1 MKTHV
6 AFGTLCLLAFVAAAR
21 ADLDPETKKPYQL
34 QVVLQVA
41 ANRVFTPLFHEQ
53 IQRDVQNQLRL
64 SFGDLARI
72 EVTREHPLLSEI
84 ESRGLDAAVDSL
96 EGLADQVTHFVLVDY
111 AAGAYQIQT
120 RFHDGATGQTGPF
133 AQRIKVNDR
142 TAVASTVAGLIESS
156 FSPVGTVTGSGKTVT
171 LKLKGSE
178 LGVPLDRWVKAGN
191 VFAVSRISK
200 ESGTQR
206 GERLEWALLEVLDV
220 ADGSCRCRY
229 WHRYQE
235 DALTESAG
243 TLGYRALRL
252 PTSSGPIKVQL
263 LDDTTLQPLDGVRV
277 RVQTPAGGKPAELL
291 TNRDG
296 LAITREAFPHLALVQ
311 VLSGDMVRVVLP
323 VERIEGRTAV
333 ARVKLQTDR
342 ESLAPLEA
350 RHGAWLRR
358 IYENVRMSS
367 ERSAELSAQLNQSL
381 EKALKSAQERWP
393 PLEDE
398 IKYLDREQE
407 QLARLAKEKKLTLNL
422 REGEQRIDE
431 LRQQAKAL
439 QAFIQRI
446 ESIPENE
453 KSSGLHKLLERAL
466 LLEGE
471 AEFDQ
476 AIRLYEQ
483 VLQASPEQ
491 SKVKTRLDKLKLGWE
506 TKGDQHKAA
515 RVFIYQT
522 WPTLDVAGVHSQLDE
537 AKKALVVC
545 QANGDKL
552 TPLKLLRVNAVHTVN
567 LTKQMETLKRKD
579 SEDNRNRAKTLLEI
593 SQSLLR
599 LHNDAAT
606 WVGMRKD

>member
-1 MKTHV
+1 
-6 AFGTLCLLAFVAAAR
+6 
-21 ADLDPETKKPYQL
+21 
-34 QVVLQVA
+34 
-41 ANRVFTPLFHEQ
+41 
-53 IQRDVQNQLRL
+53 
-64 SFGDLARI
+64 
-72 EVTREHPLLSEI
+72 
-84 ESRGLDAAVDSL
+84 
-96 EGLADQVTHFVLVDY
+96 
-111 AAGAYQIQT
+111 
-120 RFHDGATGQTGPF
+120 
-133 AQRIKVNDR
+133 
-142 TAVASTVAGLIESS
+142 
-156 FSPVGTVTGSGKTVT
+156 
-171 LKLKGSE
+171 
-178 LGVPLDRWVKAGN
+178 
-191 VFAVSRISK
+191 
-200 ESGTQR
+200 
-206 GERLEWALLEVLDV
+206 
-220 ADGSCRCRY
+220 
-229 WHRYQE
+229 
-235 DALTESAG
+235 
-243 TLGYRALRL
+243 
-252 PTSSGPIKVQL
+252 
-263 LDDTTLQPLDGVRV
+263 
-277 RVQTPAGGKPAELL
+277 
-291 TNRDG
+291 
-296 LAITREAFPHLALVQ
+296 
-311 VLSGDMVRVVLP
+311 
-323 VERIEGRTAV
+323 
-333 ARVKLQTDR
+333 
-342 ESLAPLEA
+342 
-350 RHGAWLRR
+350 
-358 IYENVRMSS
+358 MSS

-537 AKKALVVC
+537 ARKALVVC